1 MITKHQR
8 ISFSSIM
15 ILIRSE
21 FFIDHRFLILITIVL
36 EVNSLFYFMTYQAFY
51 FRFKPWEL
59 IVFLFSLSIA
69 HVISFKRLFNRL
81 STDWST
87 KLIQWMMMKINLYHL
102 HTRSVSL
109 FDSYFIYS
117 LFQPSLALLLT
128 Y

>member
-1 MITKHQR
+1 MITKHQG
-8 ISFSSIM
+8 ISFSSIL

-36 EVNSLFYFMTYQAFY
+36 EVNSLIYFMTYQDFY
-51 FRFKPWEL
+51 FSFKPWEL
-59 IVFLFSLSIA
+59 IVFLFPLSIA
-69 HVISFKRLFNRL
+69 HVISFKCLFNRL
-81 STDWST
+81 RTDWSS
-87 KLIQWMMMKINLYHL
+87 KLIQWKMMKINLYHL
-102 HTRSVSL
+102 HTHSVSQ